1 MKIGIIGGGA
11 AGFFTAITCAEAN
24 PNAAVMI
31 LERGGDVLQKVKV
44 SGGGRCNVT
53 HNCPNVAELVKHY
66 PRGSKELLAP
76 FTRFGTAHTV
86 AWFGQ
91 RGVKTKV
98 ESDGRMFPVSNSS
111 QTIIDCLMQ
120 AAFNAN
126 ITIKTGVR
134 VSAIQLLDDA
144 KWQITANGSVFIYD
158 KLMVAAGSAN
168 AVWELLTAVG
178 HTVIKPVPSLFS
190 FNIKDPR
197 LTGLLGI
204 SVPNATL
211 KLEQTKLQTEG
222 ALLITHWGLSG
233 PAALR
238 LSAWGAHEL
247 ADVHYKTN
255 IRVNWLGTLKTDE
268 AVAVLT
274 EQKDLNPRK
283 KVLANAQFELSTRLW
298 QRLVTT
304 VGIAETV
311 QWADMS
317 KKTILSLAE
326 QLTNGVFAVNGK
338 STFKEEFVTAGG
350 VSLKEVNFKTF
361 ESKLFPNLY
370 FAGEI
375 LNIDAITGGF
385 NFQAAWTAGH
395 IAGLAMAE
403 NK

>member
-255 IRVNWLGTLKTDE
+255 IRVNWLGT
-268 AVAVLT
+268 
-274 EQKDLNPRK
+274 
-283 KVLANAQFELSTRLW
+283 
-298 QRLVTT
+298 
-304 VGIAETV
+304 
-311 QWADMS
+311 
-317 KKTILSLAE
+317 
-326 QLTNGVFAVNGK
+326 
-338 STFKEEFVTAGG
+338 
-350 VSLKEVNFKTF
+350 
-361 ESKLFPNLY
+361 
-370 FAGEI
+370 
-375 LNIDAITGGF
+375 
-385 NFQAAWTAGH
+385 
-395 IAGLAMAE
+395 
-403 NK
+403 